1 MLFTASNLFKSFYH
15 RPVLDDLSFSI
26 RQGEMVALMG
36 KNGAGK
42 STLLRIIAGLT
53 SMDRGTVTVNGQ
65 TLKSGNPD
73 ARDGILYLG
82 HSPGMYAQLTA
93 VENLSFAMK
102 LYREPENYDLIN
114 DTLGNLKLAD
124 QSTEPIHVY
133 SQGML
138 QRLKLALAQVIHWKL
153 LLFDEPLNGLDVAG
167 QSLVDGVINEWNEK
181 ERTMLLVVHERDW
194 AIENCQHIL
203 LLHKGKIELK
213 LSCAE
218 ADKSA
223 TKMTAL
229 RVLQ

>member
-1 MLFTASNLFKSFYH
+1 
-15 RPVLDDLSFSI
+15 
-26 RQGEMVALMG
+26 MVALMG

-42 STLLRIIAGLT
+42 STLLRMLSGLT

-65 TLKSGNPD
+65 TLKSGNPN
-73 ARDGILYLG
+73 ARNDILYLG

-102 LYREPENYDLIN
+102 LYREPKNYDLIN
-114 DTLGNLKLAD
+114 DTLDNLKLAN
-124 QSTEPIHVY
+124 QSNEPILVY

-138 QRLKLALAQVIHWKL
+138 QRLKLALAQVIPWKF

-167 QSLVDGVINEWNEK
+167 QSLVEGIINKWNEK
-181 ERTMLLVVHERDW
+181 GRTMLFVVHDVEW

-203 LLHKGKIELK
+203 LLHEGKIELK
-213 LSCAE
+213 LACTE

-223 TKMTAL
+223 TKKTAL
-229 RVLQ
+229 KVLQ